1 MQSNQMDKHC
11 VKFLQE
17 ENCISHAWKQLSY
30 NLENKELKIYTQE
43 IHSNTYYLS

>member
-11 VKFLQE
+11 VKFLEE

-30 NLENKELKIYTQE
+30 NLENKRLKISTQE
-43 IHSNTYYLS
+43 NH